1 MEDHVL
7 IHVDPH
13 LTPGLKE
20 ILRRKRDDK
29 LLNLIINKG
38 QLCICSQGSN
48 FYLKSSEMYFKVEL
62 WKTIDWN
69 ALVKMS
75 DVFQVF
81 SAQRNFHATLFIEA
95 LTESKLNLRQI
106 NKEAESE
113 ILPIINL
120 HTSTAFRTTS
130 CFTEEIVISAGI

>member
-1 MEDHVL
+1 
-7 IHVDPH
+7 
-13 LTPGLKE
+13 
-20 ILRRKRDDK
+20 
-29 LLNLIINKG
+29 
-38 QLCICSQGSN
+38 
-48 FYLKSSEMYFKVEL
+48 MYFKVEL

-106 NKEAESE
+106 NKEAEV
-113 ILPIINL
+113 IYII
-120 HTSTAFRTTS
+120 
-130 CFTEEIVISAGI
+130 

>member
-38 QLCICSQGSN
+38 TKVYFIIKHSFNSLYYRTVVHLFSRLE
-48 FYLKSSEMYFKVEL
+48 FLLKEF
-62 WKTIDWN
+62 
-69 ALVKMS
+69 
-75 DVFQVF
+75 
-81 SAQRNFHATLFIEA
+81 
-95 LTESKLNLRQI
+95 
-106 NKEAESE
+106 
-113 ILPIINL
+113 
-120 HTSTAFRTTS
+120 
-130 CFTEEIVISAGI
+130 